1 MTRNFYTSS
10 LVAALTSSFALLAQ
24 GAKADEV
31 ITTVKEVPAVVT
43 TTQTTTRDSLSAFT
57 AGPSILVTNSLGRQ
71 LMTPSRMSPNQILF
85 VTTGAAI
92 TGFTCCAPD
101 DLITRRDDLVAR
113 ILSEKASGSLSSE
126 QSVALLSSVQNAFEE
141 RQNLSPGS
149 ESDVD
154 HVKGVKRIYRQFDR
168 ISNDI
173 MKDSKQGNKQL
184 AGNYSYVAL

>member
-31 ITTVKEVPAVVT
+31 ITTVKEVPVVVT

-57 AGPSILVTNSLGRQ
+57 VGPSILVTNSLGGQ
-71 LMTPSRMSPNQILF
+71 LMTPARMSPNQILF
-85 VTTGAAI
+85 VTTGASI

-126 QSVALLSSVQNAFEE
+126 QSVAFLSSVQNAFEE

-154 HVKGVKRIYRQFDR
+154 HVKAVKRIYRQFDR

-173 MKDSKQGNKQL
+173 MKESKQGNKQL
-184 AGNYSYVAL
+184 AGNYSYVVL